1 MILTAAVKKG
11 QYDRI
16 RLVRRE
22 HMASG
27 EVVPSEILSA
37 KLS

>member
-1 MILTAAVKKG
+1 MILTTAVKKG
-11 QYDRI
+11 QYDKI

-22 HMASG
+22 HLRSG
-27 EVVPSEILSA
+27 KVRPSDILSA